1 MTDLFTNKKQT
12 EAAIKAAE
20 DQAEKLRDEKFTTLL
35 LDDQVEETQYFYE
48 EAKKLRKLY
57 DTDREL
63 WNKKIKEHNQKRN
76 ELESGKLSKWI
87 KDYEKKCQLK

>member
-1 MTDLFTNKKQT
+1 MVITNGKKKMTKD
-12 EAAIKAAE
+12 IP
-20 DQAEKLRDEKFTTLL
+20 EKLDEKFTTLL

-63 WNKKIKEHNQKRN
+63 WNKKIKEHNEKRN
-76 ELESGKLSKWI
+76 ELEFEALMGWTKEFNKKW
-87 KDYEKKCQLK
+87 LK

>member
-1 MTDLFTNKKQT
+1 MVITNGKKKMTKD
-12 EAAIKAAE
+12 IP
-20 DQAEKLRDEKFTTLL
+20 EKLDEKFTTLL

-63 WNKKIKEHNQKRN
+63 WNKKIKEHNEKRN
-76 ELESGKLSKWI
+76 ELEFEKLMGWTKEFNKKW
-87 KDYEKKCQLK
+87 LK